1 MTNGKLFMKAL
12 AKNENKQMKFIVK
25 LLLSA
30 TFMLSTISAVAAPSV
45 EFQTN
50 QGNFTIELY
59 PEKAPK
65 TVANFLQYVKDGFY
79 ENTIFHRVINHFMIQ
94 GGGFERDL
102 SEKSTRAAIA
112 NEAGNGLLNQTG
124 TVAMARTADPDSATA
139 QFFVN
144 LTDNQ
149 FLDYVGPDPDQ
160 IGYCVFGKV
169 TSGIEV
175 IQKIGLTQ
183 TNTVGRY
190 SDVPVKPV
198 IIKSVKLL
206 GEVVKDAP
214 KDASKDASK
223 ETAK

>member
-1 MTNGKLFMKAL
+1 MKVLVNLMQFKNLFL
-12 AKNENKQMKFIVK
+12 GS

-30 TFMLSTISAVAAPSV
+30 SICAFAAPSV

-50 QGNFTIELY
+50 QGNFTVELY

-102 SEKSTRAAIA
+102 SEKNTRAPIS
-112 NEAGNGLLNQTG
+112 NEAGNGLLNETG
-124 TVAMARTADPDSATA
+124 TIAMARTADPDSATA

-144 LTDNQ
+144 LFDNQ

-169 TSGIEV
+169 TSGMDV

-198 IIKSVKLL
+198 IIKSATLL
-206 GEVVKDAP
+206 SEIAKD
-214 KDASKDASK
+214 DSKQS
-223 ETAK
+223 AK

>member
-1 MTNGKLFMKAL
+1 MRVLVNL
-12 AKNENKQMKFIVK
+12 MKFKNLLLCGI
-25 LLLSA
+25 LLSA
-30 TFMLSTISAVAAPSV
+30 SISAFAAPSV
-45 EFQTN
+45 EFQTS
-50 QGNFTIELY
+50 QGNFTVELY

-102 SEKSTRAAIA
+102 SEKSTRAPIT
-112 NEAGNGLLNQTG
+112 NEASNGLLNELG
-124 TVAMARTADPDSATA
+124 TIAMARTADPDSATA

-149 FLDYVGPDPDQ
+149 FLNYVGPDPDQ

-175 IQKIGLTQ
+175 VQKIGLVQ
-183 TNTVGRY
+183 TNTVGRN
-190 SDVPVKPV
+190 SDVPVKPI

-206 GEVVKDAP
+206 SEVAKED
-214 KDASKDASK
+214 SK
-223 ETAK
+223 EPAK

>member
-1 MTNGKLFMKAL
+1 
-12 AKNENKQMKFIVK
+12 MKFK
-25 LLLSA
+25 NLLLCGLLLS
-30 TFMLSTISAVAAPSV
+30 TSISAFAAPSV

-50 QGNFTIELY
+50 QGNFTVELY

-102 SEKSTRAAIA
+102 SEKNTRAPIS
-112 NEAGNGLLNQTG
+112 NEAVNGLLNQTG
-124 TVAMARTADPDSATA
+124 TIAMARTADPDSATA

-144 LTDNQ
+144 LFDNQ

-169 TSGIEV
+169 TSGMDV
-175 IQKIGLTQ
+175 IQKLGLTQ

-190 SDVPVKPV
+190 SDVPIKPI
-198 IIKSVKLL
+198 IIKSAKLL
-206 GEVVKDAP
+206 GESAKD
-214 KDASKDASK
+214 DSKVS
-223 ETAK
+223 AK

>member
-1 MTNGKLFMKAL
+1 MKVLVNLMQFKNLFL
-12 AKNENKQMKFIVK
+12 VS

-30 TFMLSTISAVAAPSV
+30 SISAFAAPSV

-50 QGNFTIELY
+50 QGNFTVELY
-59 PEKAPK
+59 PDKAPK

-102 SEKSTRAAIA
+102 SEKNTRAPIS
-112 NEAGNGLLNQTG
+112 NEAGNGLLNQVG
-124 TVAMARTADPDSATA
+124 TIAMARTADPDSATA

-144 LTDNQ
+144 LIDNQ
-149 FLDYVGPDPDQ
+149 FLDYVSPEPDQ

-169 TSGIEV
+169 TSGMDV
-175 IQKIGLTQ
+175 IQKLGLSQ

-190 SDVPVKPV
+190 NDVPVKPI
-198 IIKSVKLL
+198 IIKSAKLL
-206 GEVVKDAP
+206 GESA
-214 KDASKDASK
+214 K
-223 ETAK
+223 EDGKELAK